1 MAWRVDG
8 AWNMYIIAIMK
19 SIQITF
25 DEKLLKELDATE
37 EVQREGRSAI
47 LRRAAAEYLRN
58 RRRWMISEQYKEG
71 YGANKPTADD
81 ELRAGW
87 QEEQVW
93 PET

>member
-1 MAWRVDG
+1 
-8 AWNMYIIAIMK
+8 MYIITIMK

-25 DEKLLKELDATE
+25 DEKLLKELDETD

-47 LRRAAAEYLRN
+47 LRRAVAQYLKS
-58 RRRWMISEQYKEG
+58 RRRWMISEKYRQA

-87 QEEQVW
+87 EEEQVW
-93 PET
+93 PES